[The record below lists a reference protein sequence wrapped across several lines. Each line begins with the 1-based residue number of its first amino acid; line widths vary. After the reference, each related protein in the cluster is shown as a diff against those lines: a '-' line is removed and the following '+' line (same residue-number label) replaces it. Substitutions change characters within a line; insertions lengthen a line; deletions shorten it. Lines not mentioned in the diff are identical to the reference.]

1 MSSDGA
7 CLVSLL
13 PDERLVACSGVV
25 CLTRGYRLELA
36 GAAKDCAC
44 PKCGVVSTRVHARY
58 TRRVRDLPV
67 QGKSVIIRLHARK
80 FLCDNQL
87 CERRVF
93 CERFGEV
100 IAPFARMTAR
110 LEAALTSLALLTSAR
125 NAERLGQALGYVGS
139 ASTLLRCAHRYQPP
153 TVTAN
158 HISVDDF
165 AFRRGHTYG
174 TIIVD
179 LNTNKPIELL
189 CERSVESL
197 IAYLEAH
204 PEGQVVALDRDPRYA
219 GAISMAA
226 PDAIVIVDRWH
237 LLRNLTDTFVRLV
250 ATHSSDWRKT
260 LQAHLDAQ
268 HANAQDKLAA
278 DDESAAAAL
287 ARPQRISSITPRQQL
302 KTAADLERRQHL
314 LNQAH
319 ELRAQGWAK
328 AKIARH
334 LHLDPNTVAT
344 YLKLDTPPDHSRRRP
359 TPSPLDEHLPF
370 LQQRWREGCRKAS
383 QLTRELT
390 ERGYHGTRRT
400 VARYVRHWRTDDD
413 EPITTTTGPPIA
425 ILDQPNKL
433 AWNLL
438 KNEPDPKT
446 QQLLD
451 NVSDAEHHTNL
462 ARAGLNAIR
471 HHDLDSWNAWC
482 RIILQQPNS
491 PLKRFVTCLK
501 PITPP

>member
-1 MSSDGA
+1 MPQTT
-7 CLVSLL
+7 L
-13 PDERLVACSGVV
+13 
-25 CLTRGYRLELA
+25 
-36 GAAKDCAC
+36 
-44 PKCGVVSTRVHARY
+44 
-58 TRRVRDLPV
+58 DLPV

-87 CERRVF
+87 CPRRVF
-93 CERFGEV
+93 CERFGDV
-100 IAPFARMTAR
+100 IAPFAPMTTR
-110 LEAALTSLALLTSAR
+110 LEAAMTSLALLTSAR
-125 NAERLGQALGYVGS
+125 NAERLGHALGYVGS

-153 TVTAN
+153 AVTAS

-179 LNTNKPIELL
+179 LSTNKPIELL
-189 CERSVESL
+189 CERSVDSL

-204 PEGQVVALDRDPRYA
+204 PEVQVVARDRDPRYA
-219 GAISMAA
+219 EAISMAA
-226 PDAIVIVDRWH
+226 PDAMVIVDRWH
-237 LLRNLTDTFVRLV
+237 LLRNLTDAFVRLV
-250 ATHSSDWRKT
+250 AIRSSDWRKT

-268 HANAQDKLAA
+268 HADARDTIAA
-278 DDESAAAAL
+278 DDGSAAATL
-287 ARPQRISSITPRQQL
+287 VRPQRISIITPRQQR

-314 LNQAH
+314 LDQAH
-319 ELRAQGWAK
+319 ELRGHGWAK
-328 AKIARH
+328 AKIARR

-344 YLKLDTPPDHSRRRP
+344 YLKLDTPPDNSRRRP

-370 LQQRWREGCRKAS
+370 LQQRWREACRNAA

-400 VARYVRHWRTDDD
+400 VTRYVQHWRTDDE
-413 EPITTTTGPPIA
+413 EPITTTGPPITS
-425 ILDQPNKL
+425 LDQPNKL

-438 KNEPDPKT
+438 KDEPDPKT

-482 RIILQQPNS
+482 RVILQHPNN
-491 PLKRFVTCLK
+491 PLKRFVTGLK
-501 PITPP
+501 SDYPAVINALTHPYSNGPTEGNVNRLKLIKRNMYGRASFHLLRNKVLYQPTTA